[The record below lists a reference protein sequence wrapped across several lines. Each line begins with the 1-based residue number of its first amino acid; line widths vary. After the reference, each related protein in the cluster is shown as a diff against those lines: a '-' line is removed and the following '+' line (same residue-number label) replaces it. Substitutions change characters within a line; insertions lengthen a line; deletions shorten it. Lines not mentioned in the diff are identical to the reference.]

1 MKRLDP
7 FVLKR
12 RLMLA
17 MVSGLTLTL
26 AIAFYASLAAV
37 GTNEVLAV
45 AEIQILDTKTNT
57 VNAGSATFISP
68 DGYLLTNYHVI
79 SPAVKDKTLPI
90 VLCLTSDA
98 RKPPLCSPV
107 GLELRAFNEQA
118 DLALLRLKLV
128 LPKGSTK
135 PTDFDTFVKE
145 KQIVLNHVKIDRAAT
160 EENINLGDSVQILGY
175 PVAGGKS
182 ITYTGGV
189 VSGFER
195 MQGGEDWVPWLIKTD
210 AKLNPGNSGG
220 AAFNQQNDFIGVPTL
235 VRGGEGNIGYIIS
248 LPVVDA
254 FLNATGLS
262 ISTTSPSGTL
272 TGATFSG
279 TR

>member
-1 MKRLDP
+1 
-7 FVLKR
+7 
-12 RLMLA
+12 MLA
-17 MVSGLTLTL
+17 IVSGITLTL

-37 GTNEVLAV
+37 SSNEVLAV
-45 AEIQILDTKTNT
+45 AEIQILDAKTNT

-79 SPAVKDKTLPI
+79 ESAVKDKTLPI
-90 VLCLTSDA
+90 ILCLTTDA

-128 LPKGSTK
+128 LPKGSTT
-135 PTDFDTFVKE
+135 PTDFDTFMKD
-145 KQIVLNHVKIDRAAT
+145 KHIILNHVKIDRTAVD
-160 EENINLGDSVQILGY
+160 ENINLGDSVQILGY

-195 MQGGEDWVPWLIKTD
+195 VPGGIDWVPWLIKTD

-220 AAFNQQNDFIGVPTL
+220 AAFNQTNDFIGVPTL

-254 FLNATGLS
+254 FLDATGLT
-262 ISTTSPSGTL
+262 INTTSPDGTL
-272 TGATFSG
+272 TGASVSG